1 MIAHTGAPG
10 ALCWLGPHDA
20 LADARASVR
29 QRGTAGERRAKLA
42 RSVIVRRE
50 FAGHVWLAGPELEYL
65 PQHSRSHRGNRIDA
79 KYRLA
84 WRTNHLVGHA
94 DQPLVAAAAE
104 EKPHDRNL
112 AEHVVQPVHGNEG
125 AAHAHLVSR
134 IIDVALD
141 RRSDGRA
148 FHHVL
153 PDRDLAFIPGEFR
166 TKPRECNPGLSARRP
181 SRGYPIQRTLP
192 FHREVANVDQP
203 VLCARLDG
211 GRRDGEL
218 KLATDHLGVS
228 VRETEERAGVV
239 GVEIDQVP
247 ALALATHISD
257 QRRIAAKL
265 AAQREISDHAIA
277 PRQLTIEAAQSL
289 AEITGDSTE
298 LQIEIDIDILGLALG
313 VCLPARNR
321 RFDEAATVEYVAAH
335 CDFQDTIRAT
345 FGFERGLVAFG
356 WRIGR
361 EIRREKIAV
370 LVDLQRSLDQR
381 AGAFD
386 DDVFKPRRLRLLHDV
401 KSRAPGLAGQLDPAG
416 QNVVELQ

>member
-1 MIAHTGAPG
+1 M
-10 ALCWLGPHDA
+10 
-20 LADARASVR
+20 
-29 QRGTAGERRAKLA
+29 
-42 RSVIVRRE
+42 
-50 FAGHVWLAGPELEYL
+50 
-65 PQHSRSHRGNRIDA
+65 
-79 KYRLA
+79 
-84 WRTNHLVGHA
+84 
-94 DQPLVAAAAE
+94 
-104 EKPHDRNL
+104 
-112 AEHVVQPVHGNEG
+112 
-125 AAHAHLVSR
+125 
-134 IIDVALD
+134 
-141 RRSDGRA
+141 
-148 FHHVL
+148 
-153 PDRDLAFIPGEFR
+153 PGEFR
-166 TKPRECNPGLSARRP
+166 TKPRECNPGLSARRS

-218 KLATDHLGVS
+218 KLAADHLGVS

-239 GVEIDQVP
+239 GVEINQVP
-247 ALALATHISD
+247 ALALATHITD

-335 CDFQDTIRAT
+335 RDFQDAVRTS
-345 FGFERGLVAFG
+345 FGFERGLVALG

-370 LVDLQRSLDQR
+370 LVDLQCPLDQR

-386 DDVFKPRRLRLLHDV
+386 EDVFKPRRLRLLHHV
-401 KSRAPGLAGQLDPAG
+401 ESRASGLAGQLDPAR